1 MVKGGSSGAA
11 MMTGPETV
19 LSSAPGGKGGVSQ
32 KIQQL
37 LNTLKRP
44 KKNRRPIEEYYQ
56 DQDTRMI
63 YIHHL
68 DSTEGEDN

>member
-1 MVKGGSSGAA
+1 MMGG
-11 MMTGPETV
+11 GPETV

-44 KKNRRPIEEYYQ
+44 KKNKRPIEEYYQ
-56 DQDTRMI
+56 EDKETCKI
-63 YIHHL
+63 YAL
-68 DSTEGEDN
+68 LAL